1 MGGQLEHSATV
12 ARPGWRSNPERQF
25 RW

>member
-1 MGGQLEHSATV
+1 VGGQLEHSATV